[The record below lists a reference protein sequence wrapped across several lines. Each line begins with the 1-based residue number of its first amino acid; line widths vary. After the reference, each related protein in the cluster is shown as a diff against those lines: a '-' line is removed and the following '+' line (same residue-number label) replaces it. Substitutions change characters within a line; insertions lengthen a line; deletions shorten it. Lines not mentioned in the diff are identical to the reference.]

1 MHAAV
6 TLKNLE
12 EVHAN
17 YALFQYTMK
26 YRKYD
31 EACLQYTV
39 KSASSVNSRENC
51 HQKERK
57 SEQVQQAAACVAK
70 AKDELS
76 RQAVLPCVINGNR
89 SLCSKP
95 AMVLCVSIPE
105 IKVPKEN
112 TVSERTE
119 SGRPEIS
126 IIVPVYQVEKY
137 LNECI
142 DSILAQTFTDFE
154 LILVDDGSPDNC
166 PALCDAAAKR
176 DSRVRVI
183 HKQNGG
189 VSTARNAG
197 LDAAQGNWI
206 AFVDSDDTAAPEYL
220 EKMHKAVL
228 ETGADFAIC
237 SSQCI
242 DETGKTLAGGE
253 HRLLNEFLP
262 QEEVLRR
269 MVVSDFQVPWNKLYR
284 RKLLENL
291 RYPENKA
298 FEDTCLMPVIY
309 ARAASACGV
318 WDFLY
323 NYRIVTGSAMHRK
336 TTLKTLDWVEAW
348 YRLFDVLYQNGI
360 RDALCAAYRPIL
372 TAVWDIWLHLTPEER
387 KSPRM
392 KEAFAYERTARHR
405 LMQARGVTLKNLWA
419 AVVCAASAC
428 SYLDL
433 CRKRAERRQ
442 KTT

>member
-1 MHAAV
+1 M
-6 TLKNLE
+6 
-12 EVHAN
+12 
-17 YALFQYTMK
+17 
-26 YRKYD
+26 
-31 EACLQYTV
+31 
-39 KSASSVNSRENC
+39 
-51 HQKERK
+51 
-57 SEQVQQAAACVAK
+57 
-70 AKDELS
+70 
-76 RQAVLPCVINGNR
+76 
-89 SLCSKP
+89 
-95 AMVLCVSIPE
+95 
-105 IKVPKEN
+105 
-112 TVSERTE
+112 SERTE
-119 SGRPEIS
+119 SGKPEIS

-269 MVVSDFQVPWNKLYR
+269 MVVSDFRFRGISFIAENCWKICAIQKTRRLKIPVSCRSFTQERLLPAVYGIFYTITASLPAVP
-284 RKLLENL
+284 
-291 RYPENKA
+291 
-298 FEDTCLMPVIY
+298 C
-309 ARAASACGV
+309 
-318 WDFLY
+318 
-323 NYRIVTGSAMHRK
+323 
-336 TTLKTLDWVEAW
+336 
-348 YRLFDVLYQNGI
+348 
-360 RDALCAAYRPIL
+360 
-372 TAVWDIWLHLTPEER
+372 
-387 KSPRM
+387 
-392 KEAFAYERTARHR
+392 TAR
-405 LMQARGVTLKNLWA
+405 LP
-419 AVVCAASAC
+419 
-428 SYLDL
+428 
-433 CRKRAERRQ
+433 
-442 KTT
+442 